1 MHEQAI
7 AEIQKGMELIELA
20 KERPV
25 SIPLGR
31 LGYAYGVSGKRR
43 EALVVLEKLRI
54 LSKTTYVS
62 AFTFAIVHVGLSQKD
77 QAFRWLQKAY
87 DERVPE
93 LIFLKVDPR
102 FDSLRSDPRYEDLIR
117 RMNFPQSE

>member
-1 MHEQAI
+1 LAREYDTAILRLKEAVEVHPTEPGGHIWLGLTYLKKGMHEQAI
-7 AEIQKGMELIELA
+7 AEIQKGVELIELA

-62 AFTFAIVHVGLSQKD
+62 AFRSEERRVGKEC
-77 QAFRWLQKAY
+77 RC
-87 DERVPE
+87 V
-93 LIFLKVDPR
+93 
-102 FDSLRSDPRYEDLIR
+102 
-117 RMNFPQSE
+117 